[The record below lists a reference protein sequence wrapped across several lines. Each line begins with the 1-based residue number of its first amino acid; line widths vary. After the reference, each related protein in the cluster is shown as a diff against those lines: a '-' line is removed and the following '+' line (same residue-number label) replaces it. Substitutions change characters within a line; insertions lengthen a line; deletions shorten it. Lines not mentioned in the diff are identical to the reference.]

1 MSDKDPNDGR
11 KTAAYILLGVAA
23 YLILSN
29 IGLFDMIGLS
39 SIFSWLFRTLF
50 NLVPSA
56 ILGLGIYWMINARAQ
71 GKPVISWIAILIGA
85 VLVISQLG
93 LFGLSFGNLFLPMW
107 LVIVAFVVMNPRD
120 ILPRRF
126 NMQDE
131 ELAEDSETLK
141 LVAFMGGS
149 ELKYTTQALKGGEIL
164 AVWGGYNL
172 DFSEAEMDGDSMELN
187 LFCIMGGV
195 EIIVPPHWEVEKR
208 GAVNIMGGF
217 TNNTHCLAEELGLP
231 RKTLIV
237 KGIALMG
244 GGEIKN

>member
-1 MSDKDPNDGR
+1 MSDKDTNDGR
-11 KTAAYILLGVAA
+11 KTVAYILLGVAT

-29 IGLFDMIGLS
+29 IGLFDFIGIS
-39 SIFSWLFRTLF
+39 SIISWLFRTFF
-50 NLVPSA
+50 NLLPAA
-56 ILGLGIYWMINARAQ
+56 ILGLGLYWMITSQAEGR
-71 GKPVISWIAILIGA
+71 PVISWVAILIGA
-85 VLVISQLG
+85 VLLISQFG

-126 NMQDE
+126 NMQAED
-131 ELAEDSETLK
+131 LSEDSETLK

-149 ELKYTTQALKGGEIL
+149 ELNYTTQDLKGGEVF
-164 AVWGGYNL
+164 AFWGGYTL
-172 DFSEAEMDGDSMELN
+172 DFTEAEMHGDTMELN

-195 EIIVPPHWEVEKR
+195 EVIVPPHWEVEKR
-208 GAVNIMGGF
+208 GAVCIMGGF
-217 TNNTHCLAEELGLP
+217 SNKTHCLAEQLDMP

-237 KGIALMG
+237 KGLALMG